1 MRIKIYRKLIQ
12 PIVHVPSCQ
21 GFSEINEPFDS
32 AWYDD
37 TDFIR
42 TTIEERFKQKNTDPW
57 ASLRWDEQYIECG
70 EIER

>member
-12 PIVHVPSCQ
+12 PIVHVPSGQ
-21 GFSEINEPFDS
+21 GFSEINDPFDS

-42 TTIEERFKQKNTDPW
+42 ITIEERFKQKNTDP
-57 ASLRWDEQYIECG
+57 
-70 EIER
+70 